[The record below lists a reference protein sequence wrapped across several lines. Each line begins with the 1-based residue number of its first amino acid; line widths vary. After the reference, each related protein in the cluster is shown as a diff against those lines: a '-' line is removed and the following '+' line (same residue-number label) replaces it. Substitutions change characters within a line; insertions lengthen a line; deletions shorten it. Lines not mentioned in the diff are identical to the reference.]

1 MPQKEKPFNLLRWF
15 SVLSLL
21 SISAITVFSAVLLS
35 RLLSEKMI
43 QRDAV
48 LTMEFVQTLLE
59 DQETAAY
66 FGSAGSDRSGEL
78 LQNFFEKM
86 TSMPEVVRTNVYAK
100 DGTIIWSNDR
110 RFIGH
115 RFDPNPQLEEALS
128 GRLAVHSGESGKPVK
143 PEHVFDEAVP
153 YFAEF
158 YIPVWDDGKES
169 VAGVVE
175 VYKSPVSLFREIE
188 QGRRRVWLSALLGG
202 LFLYAT
208 LFWIVRRAAAVIRR
222 QRKRQTDT
230 AQELVRLQGQLVQ
243 AEKLS
248 AIGELVSGVAHE
260 LNNPLTSVIGFSELL
275 LAAPEPGS
283 LEKRLKII
291 HSEAVRCSKI
301 IENLLAFARREAFSP
316 KETDLLALLKRTL
329 EIKAAHFLLDRIEV
343 KVEFEGFLPAVSA
356 DESQIQQVF
365 MNILNNAHQAMMEKK
380 DRRTLVIQGRRKEA
394 FVQIVFKDSGPGI
407 PEEVLGKIFDPF
419 FTTKPVG
426 VGTGLGLSVSYGII
440 KAHGG
445 RLFAES
451 RRGIGAQIYVEL
463 PIEPIGPSGR
473 EETASEETAE
483 AASRSNKA
491 LLSGKRILI
500 VDDEAHIVDM
510 IRDALLQRG
519 VHVTTAPDGP
529 DALEVV
535 KRRSFDLILTD
546 IKMPQMDGLHLFES
560 IARLAPALSQ
570 KVIFLTGDTMNPR
583 TREFLHQGGHRFL
596 AKPFEIE
603 QLLDA
608 ILNKLNSAPN
618 AETRK
623 GC

>member
-1 MPQKEKPFNLLRWF
+1 MPQEEKPFNLLRWF
-15 SVLSLL
+15 SILSLL
-21 SISAITVFSAVLLS
+21 SISAITVFFAVLLS

-59 DQETAAY
+59 GQETAAY
-66 FGSAGSDRSGEL
+66 FGSAGADPSREIL
-78 LQNFFEKM
+78 ENFFEKM
-86 TSMPEVVRTNVYAK
+86 ASMPEVVRTNVYAK

-115 RFDPNPQLEEALS
+115 RFDPNPELEEALS
-128 GRLAVHSGESGKPVK
+128 GRLAVHSGESGRPMK
-143 PEHVFDEAVP
+143 PEHVFDEDVP

-158 YIPVWDDGKES
+158 YIPIRDGGKES

-175 VYKSPVSLFREIE
+175 VYKNPVSLFHEIE

-222 QRKRQTDT
+222 QRERQTAT
-230 AQELVRLQGQLVQ
+230 ANELTRLQGQLVQ

-260 LNNPLTSVIGFSELL
+260 LNNPLTSIIGFSELL
-275 LAAPEPGS
+275 LTAPEPGS
-283 LEKRLKII
+283 IQKRLKII
-291 HSEAVRCSKI
+291 QSEALRCSKI

-316 KETDLLALLKRTL
+316 RETDLHALLKRTL
-329 EIKAAHFLLDRIEV
+329 EIKARPFLLNDIEV
-343 KVEFEGFLPAVSA
+343 KIDFEDSFPAVSA

-365 MNILNNAHQAMMEKK
+365 MNILNNAQQAMMEKT
-380 DRRTLVIQGRRKEA
+380 DRRTLVIEGRRKEG
-394 FVQIVFKDSGPGI
+394 FIQIVFKDSGPGI
-407 PEEVLGKIFDPF
+407 PEALLPKIFDPF

-451 RRGIGAQIYVEL
+451 RRGVGAQIYIEL
-463 PIEPIGPSGR
+463 PIKPIGVPVR
-473 EETASEETAE
+473 EGAEE
-483 AASRSNKA
+483 AAESPSRGDRA
-491 LLSGKRILI
+491 VLSGKRILV
-500 VDDEAHIVDM
+500 VDDEAHIVEM
-510 IRDALLQRG
+510 IRNALLQRG
-519 VHVTTAPDGP
+519 ADVTTAPDGP
-529 DALEVV
+529 EALAWIE
-535 KRRSFDLILTD
+535 RRPFDLILTD
-546 IKMPQMDGLHLFES
+546 IKMPRMDGVDLFTSIIHLSSDFS
-560 IARLAPALSQ
+560 G
-570 KVIFLTGDTMNPR
+570 KVIFLTGDTLNPR
-583 TREFLHQGGHRFL
+583 TREFLDRGGHPFL

-603 QLLDA
+603 QLLNTV
-608 ILNKLNSAPN
+608 LKKLDPAPN
-618 AETRK
+618 AEPRK
-623 GC
+623 DR